1 VVLVREEIAQTVTD
15 STAVDAELQYFV
27 HVLDAESG

>member
-27 HVLDAESG
+27 HVLAAESG

>member
-1 VVLVREEIAQTVTD
+1 VPEKIAQSVTD

-27 HVLDAESG
+27 HVLAAESG